1 MLRILNIYHDSG
13 SVQSIETLQCKNLQL
28 RCEVWWPPHDGLRR
42 GEPCGV
48 IKYFILTDQIC
59 SVLLI
64 NATRWLSHFT
74 RQNIYLALAYL
85 ARSSRQET
93 DTKFSLSNPHYSL
106 PRIGQ
111 EGR

>member
-1 MLRILNIYHDSG
+1 MLRILNIYQDSG

-28 RCEVWWPPHDGLRR
+28 RCEVWGPPHDGLRR
-42 GEPCGV
+42 GEQCGGAGGV

-74 RQNIYLALAYL
+74 RLNIY
-85 ARSSRQET
+85 
-93 DTKFSLSNPHYSL
+93 
-106 PRIGQ
+106 
-111 EGR
+111 